1 MIDLTEE
8 SPMKKN
14 KKLHIPQVVDKP
26 DFKNVNVQSMP
37 RLIPEEISP
46 IKRHVAS
53 TGPRH
58 SVTFAPIVNHRS
70 LFPAAYSKDRLVF
83 SSPDNTTMH
92 CAIYLR
98 TY

>member
-14 KKLHIPQVVDKP
+14 KKLHIPQV
-26 DFKNVNVQSMP
+26 
-37 RLIPEEISP
+37 E
-46 IKRHVAS
+46 RHVAS

-58 SVTFAPIVNHRS
+58 SVTFAPIVNDRS

>member
-1 MIDLTEE
+1 M
-8 SPMKKN
+8 KN
-14 KKLHIPQVVDKP
+14 KKLHIPQVVDES
-26 DFKNVNVQSMP
+26 DFENVDVQSMP

-46 IKRHVAS
+46 ITRPVAP
-53 TGPRH
+53 TGSRH

-70 LFPAAYSKDRLVF
+70 LSPAAYSRDRLAF